1 MKKNCAARM
10 GQAAG
15 VVAAIGLASVGP
27 AKAFPPVKLLE
38 GTVGCSIAD
47 DARSLQEAIAAA
59 KDEFTGSS
67 GSGSCRDLDGYWA
80 RIMALNNQVVF
91 ATVTSDR
98 LDLDPRRVWIPISFV
113 AKAAVNAG
121 LIRRKP

>member
-1 MKKNCAARM
+1 MKKMRAARF

-15 VVAAIGLASVGP
+15 VVVAIGLASVGA

-47 DARSLQEAIAAA
+47 DARSLQEAIATA
-59 KDEFTGSS
+59 KDALAGSS
-67 GSGSCRDLDGYWA
+67 GSGSCRNLAGYWA
-80 RIMALNNQVVF
+80 RIMAINNQVVF

-113 AKAAVNAG
+113 AKAAVKAG
-121 LIRRKP
+121 LIKRRP